1 MTTLPDPAA
10 VIRIIREVAAAEILP
25 RFRNLAADD
34 VGSKGSSPYDLVTVA
49 DIESEKRLSER
60 LRALAPGSLV
70 VGEEGA
76 EADRGLLAAL
86 AGEAPVWVLDP
97 VDGTVNF
104 AHGRAC
110 FAVIVAWCLGGET
123 AAGWI
128 YDPVADAVLWSA
140 AGEGVWFEDG
150 KGRRAVC
157 TSWAA
162 DIAAMTG
169 SLTPRAA
176 ARLYRAQAQHG
187 GISPAVVRYGC
198 AGREYM
204 DLATGAIDF
213 AQYTRLKPWD
223 HAAGVLIH
231 REAGGFSALRGGGS
245 PYRPEPGILE
255 ETLLL
260 APDEE
265 SWRTL
270 DLLLR

>member
-25 RFRNLAADD
+25 RFRNLAVGD
-34 VGSKGSSPYDLVTVA
+34 VGFKGGPHDLVTVA
-49 DIESEKRLSER
+49 DIEAERSLSGRLQ
-60 LRALAPGSLV
+60 ALAPGSLV

-76 EADRGLLAAL
+76 EADGGLLAAL
-86 AGEAPVWVLDP
+86 AGTAPVWVLDP
-97 VDGTVNF
+97 LDGTVNF
-104 AHGRAC
+104 ARGRPC
-110 FAVIVAWCLGGET
+110 FAMIVAWCLGGT
-123 AAGWI
+123 AAAGWI

-140 AGEGVWFEDG
+140 AGEGAWWEDG
-150 KGRRAVC
+150 AGVRPVRASRAGDV
-157 TSWAA
+157 
-162 DIAAMTG
+162 AAMIG

-176 ARLYRAQAQHG
+176 ARLHRAQG
-187 GISPAVVRYGC
+187 LRNRPSPAVVRYGC

-204 DLATGAIDF
+204 DLGTGALDF

-231 REAGGFSALRGGGS
+231 RQAGGFSALRGRGS
-245 PYRPEPGILE
+245 PYRVEPRILE

-265 SWRTL
+265 SWQTL
-270 DLLLR
+270 DGLLR